1 MREENILI
9 VEQYLT
15 ALQKK
20 DLSLAPFADQIEF
33 EDSVAGKVKGA
44 ENAKAFLTGFL
55 SAIND
60 VKVIQH
66 ICEGDYVVTHWEI
79 DSVFGIIPILEKFR
93 VEDGKIT
100 EAIGYFDPTP
110 IIGG

>member
-1 MREENILI
+1 MREENIFI

-20 DLSLAPFADQIEF
+20 DLSLAPFADDIDF
-33 EDSVAGKVKGA
+33 EDSVAGKIKGA
-44 ENAKAFLTGFL
+44 ENARAFLEGFL
-55 SAIND
+55 AAIND

-66 ICEGDYVVTHWEI
+66 LCDNDYVVTHWEI

-93 VEDGKIT
+93 IQDGKII
-100 EAIGYFDPTP
+100 EAIGYFDPRP
-110 IIGG
+110 VLG

>member
-20 DLSLAPFADQIEF
+20 DLSLAKFADDIYF
-33 EDSVAGKVKGA
+33 EDSVAGKIKGA
-44 ENAKAFLTGFL
+44 ANAIAFLEGFL
-55 SAIND
+55 AAIND

-66 ICEGDYVVTHWEI
+66 ICDGDYVVTHWEI

-93 VEDGKIT
+93 IQDGKIA
-100 EAIGYFDPTP
+100 EAISYYDPRP
-110 IIGG
+110 VLGS